1 MSIYVGPPFFIS
13 AGPLSAYRTALTNT
27 AFLLPT
33 PESINIP
40 AITHHLRRHYGDGGN
55 APTFLKFI
63 ILPTVIA
70 DDRKHQHSRHHSL
83 PH

>member
-1 MSIYVGPPFFIS
+1 MSIVGPPFFIS

-40 AITHHLRRHYGDGGN
+40 AITYGIRVMAGM
-55 APTFLKFI
+55 
-63 ILPTVIA
+63 LP
-70 DDRKHQHSRHHSL
+70 
-83 PH
+83 PF